1 MTHVPHELQEEFP
14 EAAEVLHQLKMA
26 NPHFQTLAERYAQVN
41 HEIHLIES
49 EVQPASDVAA
59 EDLKKER
66 LVLKDE
72 IADLLRDAGAI
83 G

>member
-1 MTHVPHELQEEFP
+1 MTHVPHELLEEFP

-26 NPHFQTLAERYAQVN
+26 NPRFRQLSERYAAIN

-49 EVQPASDVAA
+49 EEQPAGDAA
-59 EDLKKER
+59 TEDLKKER
-66 LVLKDE
+66 LALKDQ
-72 IADLLRDAGAI
+72 IADLLREAGAI